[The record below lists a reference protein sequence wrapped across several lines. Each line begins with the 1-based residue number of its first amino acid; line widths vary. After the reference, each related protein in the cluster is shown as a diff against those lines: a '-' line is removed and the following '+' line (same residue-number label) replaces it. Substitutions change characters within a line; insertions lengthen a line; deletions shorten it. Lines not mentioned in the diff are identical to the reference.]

1 VSVALPVLNG
11 GPLLDEV
18 LAVVRAQRFD
28 DEVEVVVVDSGST
41 DGSVDVAR
49 RHGATVIQIDRS
61 EFSHGG
67 TRDLLMRSTSGDR
80 VAFLTQ
86 DAVPAHAGWLAALMR
101 GFDRADDVA
110 LVYGPYMPRPDAPHW
125 VRRELTEFFGSDP
138 RVDRGAR
145 RFGDGTF
152 FTDANGAVLRRA
164 YERVPYRPVSYA
176 EDQLLALDMLA
187 AGYAKAYEPGAFVVH
202 SHDYPPR
209 EQFGRLFDEFRA
221 LREVHG
227 HVEQVGARHTLG
239 TLRRQVARDRAF
251 LRAEGAGGAAL
262 GRATAGSLRFHAI
275 RAAAAALGS
284 RADRL
289 PPSVRRTLSRDGRA
303 TFDPV
308 EGDAWPG
315 R

>member
-1 VSVALPVLNG
+1 VSVSVALPVLDG
-11 GPLLDEV
+11 GALLDEV
-18 LAVVRAQRFD
+18 LAAVRAQRVPSSG
-28 DEVEVVVVDSGST
+28 EVEIVVVDSGST

-49 RHGATVIQIDRS
+49 RHGATVIEIDRS

-67 TRDLLMRSTSGDR
+67 TRDLLMRSTHGDH

-86 DAVPAHAGWLAALMR
+86 DAVPAGDGWLAALLR

-110 LVYGPYMPRPDAPHW
+110 LVYGPYLPRPGAPHW
-125 VRRELTEFFGSDP
+125 VRRELTEFFGSEP
-138 RVDRGAR
+138 RVDRGVK

-152 FTDANGAVLRRA
+152 YSDANGCILRSA

-176 EDQLLALDMLA
+176 EDQLLATDMLA
-187 AGYAKAYEPGAFVVH
+187 AGYAKAYEPDAAVVH
-202 SHDYPPR
+202 SHDYSPL
-209 EQFGRLFDEFRA
+209 ELFGRLFDEFRA

-227 HVEQVGARHTLG
+227 HVEEAGPRHTLG
-239 TLRRQVARDRAF
+239 TVRRQVARDRAF
-251 LRAEGAGGAAL
+251 LRSEGVAGAAL
-262 GRATAGSLRFHAI
+262 DRGTLESLRFYAI
-275 RAAAAALGS
+275 RASAAALGT

-289 PPSVRRTLSRDGRA
+289 PAPLRRTLSRDGRA

-308 EGDAWPG
+308 S